1 MDVKHCVDKKI
12 LLFYKNMKSVAQSNP
27 VVNKLLNVIQM
38 NSELAD
44 IENLY
49 DISVYSPA
57 GAICRSVSD
66 HFQSIAEGNLLL

>member
-1 MDVKHCVDKKI
+1 
-12 LLFYKNMKSVAQSNP
+12 MKSVAQSNP

-49 DISVYSPA
+49 NISVYSPA

-66 HFQSIAEGNLLL
+66 HFQSIVEGNLLL